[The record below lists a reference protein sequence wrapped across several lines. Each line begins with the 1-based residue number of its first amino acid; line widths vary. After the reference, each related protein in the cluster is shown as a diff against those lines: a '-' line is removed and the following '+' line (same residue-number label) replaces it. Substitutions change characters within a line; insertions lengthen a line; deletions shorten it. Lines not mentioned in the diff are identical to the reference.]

1 MKRIRIIGVIAVL
14 ALVAAAC
21 SGGDEDDPERHAQRR
36 PDATGTGALAD
47 FGESTDADPALVEKA
62 LGPVEPSDEASWN
75 IILASIAR
83 AEPGPRS
90 SHDRQGDGVLEQP
103 GVRHRAPAASS
114 SWATPTAAATRS
126 TSGVR

>member
-1 MKRIRIIGVIAVL
+1 MQRIRIIGVIAVL

-21 SGGDEDDPERHAQRR
+21 SGGDDETAAVARPRR
-36 PDATGTGALAD
+36 PAARETGALSEY
-47 FGESTDADPALVEKA
+47 GESTDADPALVEKA

-83 AEPGPRS
+83 ADAGPRS
-90 SHDRQGDGVLEQP
+90 SHDRQGDGVLEQRRSVTP
-103 GVRHRAPAASS
+103 GPAATS
-114 SWATPTAAATRS
+114 SWATPTAAATPS

>member
-1 MKRIRIIGVIAVL
+1 MQRIRIIGVIAVL

-21 SGGDEDDPERHAQRR
+21 SGGEETPRATRPPRPAAQGPAAWRISGR
-36 PDATGTGALAD
+36 AL
-47 FGESTDADPALVEKA
+47 DADPALVEKA
-62 LGPVEPSDEASWN
+62 LGPVEPSDEESWN

-83 AEPGPRS
+83 AEQDLDQATIDKAMECWNSQECDTG
-90 SHDRQGDGVLEQP
+90 
-103 GVRHRAPAASS
+103 HRWRRR